1 MKVIKVRGKK
11 EMREFV
17 RLPQKIFEDHP
28 CYVPPLWIDEMKGYC
43 ARTNP
48 MLAAADFELLLVRDD
63 DGKAVGRTIVY
74 IDHKFNDYYQSNI
87 GFFGAF
93 ECIDDA
99 PAAGALIRTAEDW
112 LKEKKVMTIRG
123 PINPVAENW
132 GFVLEGYNDSPV
144 FMSPWNPPYYH
155 AFFTNTGYGKVK
167 DLLVYDADIKK
178 GYTLPP
184 RLDGFYEKF
193 VKHYPGIR
201 VRRLDMH
208 RLKEDAR
215 SIWEISNIALADNW
229 GFVPVELPVME
240 DMLRKLKL
248 VVDPDAVWMA
258 EYNGKAIGFCLG
270 FPDINILLKKM
281 GGKLFPFGW
290 VQLLRG
296 ARKLQ
301 DYRLFGLAVH
311 PDWQGKALDAL
322 MYVNLYKH
330 LSGKRIRLEA
340 NYILEDNFRIKNALE
355 KLNMQKIKTYR
366 IYEKSL
372 AETVQEE

>member
-1 MKVIKVRGKK
+1 MRVIQVHSKK
-11 EMREFV
+11 EMRDFV
-17 RLPQKIFEDHP
+17 RLPQKIFDGHP
-28 CYVPPLWIDEMKGYC
+28 CYVPPLWMDEMKGYR
-43 ARTNP
+43 AKTNP
-48 MLAAADFELLLVRDD
+48 MLASSDFALLLVIDD
-63 DGKAVGRTIVY
+63 KNQPVGRAIVY
-74 IDHKFNDYYQSNI
+74 VDHKFNDFYQSNI

-99 PAAGALIRTAEDW
+99 LAAGTLIQAAEDW

-132 GFVLEGYNDSPV
+132 GFVLEGYDSPPV

-155 AFFTNTGYGKVK
+155 AFFTDTGYEKVK

-178 GYTLPP
+178 GYTLPI

-193 VKHYPGIR
+193 VKHYPGICI
-201 VRRLDMH
+201 RRLDMS

-229 GFVPVELPVME
+229 GYVPVELPVME

-281 GGKLFPFGW
+281 HGKLFPFGW
-290 VQLLRG
+290 ARLLWGRPETAGLQAFRAGCSSRLAGEGIRCIDVHQSLQQPVRQKNPARGQLYSR
-296 ARKLQ
+296 R
-301 DYRLFGLAVH
+301 
-311 PDWQGKALDAL
+311 
-322 MYVNLYKH
+322 
-330 LSGKRIRLEA
+330 
-340 NYILEDNFRIKNALE
+340 
-355 KLNMQKIKTYR
+355 
-366 IYEKSL
+366 
-372 AETVQEE
+372 